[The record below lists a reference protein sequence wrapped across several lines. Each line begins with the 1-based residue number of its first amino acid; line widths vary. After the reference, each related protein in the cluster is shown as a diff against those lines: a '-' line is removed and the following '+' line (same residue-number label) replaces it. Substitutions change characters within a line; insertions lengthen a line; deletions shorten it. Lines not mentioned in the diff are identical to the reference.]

1 MKILT
6 PVYQIKFKKVSNQLL
21 IDERLMNELGTWL
34 NRTGRIWACQSSK
47 SAKEFK
53 NTFYKST
60 GLTANEVHISAETDG
75 LFRLAENKAS
85 D

>member
-1 MKILT
+1 
-6 PVYQIKFKKVSNQLL
+6 
-21 IDERLMNELGTWL
+21 
-34 NRTGRIWACQSSK
+34 
-47 SAKEFK
+47 
-53 NTFYKST
+53 

>member
-6 PVYQIKFKKVSNQLL
+6 PVYQIKFKKVPNQLL

-47 SAKEFK
+47 SARNLKINFM
-53 NTFYKST
+53 
-60 GLTANEVHISAETDG
+60 
-75 LFRLAENKAS
+75 KAQA
-85 D
+85 

>member
-6 PVYQIKFKKVSNQLL
+6 PVYQIKFKKVPNQLL
-21 IDERLMNELGTWL
+21 IDERLMNELGRWL

-53 NTFYKST
+53 NTFYESA
-60 GLTANEVHISAETDG
+60 GLTANEVHIYTETDG

>member
-6 PVYQIKFKKVSNQLL
+6 PVYQIKFKKVPNQLL

-34 NRTGRIWACQSSK
+34 NRTGRIWVCQSSK

-53 NTFYKST
+53 NKFYEST
-60 GLTANEVHISAETDG
+60 GLSANEVYISAETDG

>member
-6 PVYQIKFKKVSNQLL
+6 PVYQIKFKKVPNPRL

-47 SAKEFK
+47 SVMEFK
-53 NTFYKST
+53 NRFYEST
-60 GLTANEVHISAETDG
+60 GLTVNEVDIFSETDG

>member
-6 PVYQIKFKKVSNQLL
+6 PVYQIKFKKASNQLL

-47 SAKEFK
+47 SEKEFK
-53 NTFYKST
+53 NKFYEST
-60 GLTANEVHISAETDG
+60 GLTENEVHISSETDG
-75 LFRLAENKAS
+75 LFHLAENKVS
-85 D
+85 N

>member
-6 PVYQIKFKKVSNQLL
+6 PVYQIKFKKVPNQLL

-47 SAKEFK
+47 SAKEF
-53 NTFYKST
+53 YEST

-75 LFRLAENKAS
+75 LFRLAENKES

>member
-1 MKILT
+1 M
-6 PVYQIKFKKVSNQLL
+6 
-21 IDERLMNELGTWL
+21 

-53 NTFYKST
+53 NTFYEST